1 MNHVKRNEQLRYGSN
16 SDGMRRNF
24 TLIELLMVIAIIAI
38 LAAMLLPALNQ
49 ARERARSSNCVS
61 NMKQMA
67 LAANLY
73 ADDNRG
79 FCLGSQTSDYTLA
92 AYWPVQL
99 YTYLGGS
106 SKMLRCPSY
115 TGKNLDD
122 TSCNFNL
129 VNGGTDDPYSGSYGM
144 NSRMGNTPDGLTAP
158 TTVIKLLSR
167 CPGGGSFPMFFDLI
181 GPGMNALPH
190 LLLVNEGDTWELAGF
205 ARRHN
210 RGGTLAWSD
219 GSAKYMTFLELKA
232 QVMNSKTNAGDK
244 VPGDWGDALAFML
257 GYR

>member
-24 TLIELLMVIAIIAI
+24 TLIELLVVIAIIAI

-49 ARERARSSNCVS
+49 ARERARSNNCVS

-106 SKMLRCPSY
+106 SKMLRCPHTRAKIS
-115 TGKNLDD
+115 TIPVA
-122 TSCNFNL
+122 TSIW
-129 VNGGTDDPYSGSYGM
+129 S
-144 NSRMGNTPDGLTAP
+144 TA
-158 TTVIKLLSR
+158 
-167 CPGGGSFPMFFDLI
+167 
-181 GPGMNALPH
+181 
-190 LLLVNEGDTWELAGF
+190 
-205 ARRHN
+205 ARTIR
-210 RGGTLAWSD
+210 TA
-219 GSAKYMTFLELKA
+219 AVTE
-232 QVMNSKTNAGDK
+232 
-244 VPGDWGDALAFML
+244 
-257 GYR
+257 